1 MCRVRRGNKIEA
13 MVRPSDTDRILDW
26 RDEWR
31 RIEDQLGDLPT
42 EARKAVLRLVE
53 SFRAEDS
60 ARRDRA
66 A

>member
-1 MCRVRRGNKIEA
+1 VLRQ
-13 MVRPSDTDRILDW
+13 SDTDRVLDW
-26 RDEWR
+26 HDEWR
-31 RIEDQLGDLPT
+31 RIEHQLAELPT

-60 ARRDRA
+60 AVRDHA